1 MKNRRSSELQKW
13 DLREM
18 YVGVSNSQDETIP
31 VKFDIIN
38 EANKAEQKWWR
49 TEAITAANI
58 MLLPLRIS

>member
-18 YVGVSNSQDETIP
+18 YVGFSNSQDETTT

-38 EANKAEQKWWR
+38 EA
-49 TEAITAANI
+49 I
-58 MLLPLRIS
+58 